1 MMTLAIMKRLDER
14 GVHIPEDISV
24 AGFDDMMFA
33 ELAQK
38 PITTVR
44 QPLSDIC
51 RQTMDILE
59 DEIKSGV
66 PKPPVGRQK
75 IALIR
80 PEVVI
85 RNTTK

>member
-1 MMTLAIMKRLDER
+1 
-14 GVHIPEDISV
+14 
-24 AGFDDMMFA
+24 MFA

-44 QPLSDIC
+44 QPLADIC

-59 DEIKSGV
+59 GEIKGGARRAPAGKQRIVS
-66 PKPPVGRQK
+66 
-75 IALIR
+75 IR
-80 PEVVI
+80 PELVI